1 MSLAARI
8 GRAIFWGQA
17 GRLAEAIVCFL
28 FYLFLARALGPT
40 SYGVFALGISLA
52 GVCGFIALLGLG
64 PETLGRFLPEIA
76 KQGGRTGVQHLL
88 GMLFAVRS
96 VAIFI
101 LCAVVWCFRESL
113 LRHFHFFLLPAA
125 LLLILFVFAARS
137 AFDLLTYFC
146 SGLLKLRRVAL
157 AKLVASLVAPSTF
170 LILWMR
176 HDAGVQTAWLSVG
189 AGALAGGLV
198 LATPFV
204 ARGAVDI
211 SGRGSKSHM
220 ISQPTSPS
228 LRRILAFG
236 IFAWATNLFLYVLG
250 DSMDV
255 LLLGWLRPQREQI
268 GYYAV
273 GAKIVLSV
281 TTLLLAWASLTSV
294 AACSEALQ
302 QGGAGKLARTME
314 AQWKFAALCL
324 IPPLAFLM
332 LYAREIVTSL
342 YSAVYAPSV
351 PVVEI
356 LSALLIC
363 TAIVG
368 SSIQGGILYA
378 MNHERVACALIGGAA
393 VFNFVSEVILV
404 RHFGIDGAAV
414 STGLS
419 MLIAAALCAVMGSR
433 YVPVR
438 FPFRFLGKVVAATVL
453 AAACTA
459 WLTPA
464 SLIELVSCGA
474 FFVALF
480 FAALAVLKPLT
491 ETDTAAIREFHGW
504 LGGWAARV
512 FKLAGAALEGR

>member
-17 GRLAEAIVCFL
+17 GRLAEAIVWFL
-28 FYLFLARALGPT
+28 FYLFLARALGPAA
-40 SYGVFALGISLA
+40 YGVFALGISLA
-52 GVCGFIALLGLG
+52 GVCAFIALLGLG

-76 KQGGRTGVQHLL
+76 EQGGRSGVRRLL
-88 GMLFAVRS
+88 GMLFAVRGL
-96 VAIFI
+96 AILI
-101 LCAVVWCFRESL
+101 LCAVVWCFRARL
-113 LRHFHFFLLPAA
+113 MHRFHFPLLPAA

-137 AFDLLTYFC
+137 AFDLLTFFC
-146 SGLLKLRRVAL
+146 SGLLNLRRVAL
-157 AKLVASLVAPSTF
+157 AKLVASLVGPTAF
-170 LILWMR
+170 LILWT
-176 HDAGVQTAWLSVG
+176 HHTAGVQTAWLSVG
-189 AGALAGGLV
+189 AGALAGALV
-198 LATPFV
+198 LAAPFV
-204 ARGAVDI
+204 ARGSSDI
-211 SGRGSKSHM
+211 AGRGGGDMTGQRASL
-220 ISQPTSPS
+220 S

-273 GAKIVLSV
+273 GAKIVLSL
-281 TTLLLAWASLTSV
+281 TTLLLGWASLASV

-302 QGGAGKLARTME
+302 QGGPRKLARTVE

-324 IPPLAFLM
+324 IPPLAFLIR
-332 LYAREIVTSL
+332 YAREIVTSL
-342 YSAVYAPSV
+342 YSAAYAPSV

-393 VFNFVSEVILV
+393 AFNFVSEVILV
-404 RHFGIDGAAV
+404 RHFGINGAAV

-419 MLIAAALCAVMGSR
+419 MLIAAALCAVMGRR
-433 YVPVR
+433 YAPAR
-438 FPFRFLGKVVAATVL
+438 FPFRFIGKVVAAAVL
-453 AAACTA
+453 ATASTA
-459 WLTPA
+459 WLTPR
-464 SLIELVSCGA
+464 SLIGLISCGA
-474 FFVALF
+474 FFAAVF

-491 ETDTAAIREFHGW
+491 GTDTAAIREFHGW
-504 LGGWAARV
+504 LGGWAAKV
-512 FKLAGAALEGR
+512 FTPAGAAWEGR